1 MDRKTFQATNH
12 RTIIRVRY
20 SGSSHLNR
28 VELQNGC
35 LSLGHANLFIP
46 STIGG
51 SCGNVEAAKL
61 VFSNRYISRVNGSP
75 YSETK

>member
-51 SCGNVEAAKL
+51 SCIDSIPNSGNVEAAKL
-61 VFSNRYISRVNGSP
+61 VFSNRCVYI
-75 YSETK
+75 